1 MASKRRRLIRT
12 PAGCLPQPGIEVY
25 NNSELYTLDQLRDM
39 RTNIEIDDGLLE
51 KAQRLSGLRTKRAV
65 VEAGLQILVRLKEQ
79 GEILR
84 LAGKVHWE
92 GDLDQSR
99 RGRER

>member
-1 MASKRRRLIRT
+1 MCIEMSDRT
-12 PAGCLPQPGIEVY
+12 HFWWIGA
-25 NNSELYTLDQLRDM
+25 M
-39 RTNIEIDDGLLE
+39 RTNIEIDDRLMQ

-79 GEILR
+79 EEILG
-84 LAGKVHWE
+84 LAGKVHWQ

-99 RGRER
+99 AGRGAR